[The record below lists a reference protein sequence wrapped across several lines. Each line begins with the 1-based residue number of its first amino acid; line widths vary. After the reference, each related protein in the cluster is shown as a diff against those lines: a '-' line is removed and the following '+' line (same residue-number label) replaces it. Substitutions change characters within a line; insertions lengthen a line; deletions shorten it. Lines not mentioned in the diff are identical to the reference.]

1 MMTIVLLVIAS
12 LGAGIG
18 FLVLVS
24 NLRSTTERA
33 DDEVGSESWRTVNAE
48 VVSVLRAGNRTFLR
62 VRYPVGTQ
70 LIENDVMY
78 PLPQT
83 PDVGRRVP
91 IRYDPA
97 APARAAFDRGHTS
110 GTPPTPA
117 ERSARRPVNR
127 KPLTRA

>member
-1 MMTIVLLVIAS
+1 MVTLVLLVIAAV
-12 LGAGIG
+12 GTGIAV
-18 FLVLVS
+18 LVLAG
-24 NLRSTTERA
+24 NLRGTTERL
-33 DDEVGSESWRTVNAE
+33 DEVVESQDWRVVNAE
-48 VVSVLRAGNRTFLR
+48 VVSVLRAGARTFLR

-78 PLPQT
+78 PFPQT

-97 APARAAFDRGHTS
+97 APARVVFDRGPS
-110 GTPPTPA
+110 GGTPDTPV
-117 ERSARRPVNR
+117 ARPNQRPVNR